1 MTPERRALPVDG
13 GVLEVFTVGSRPPA
27 ICTTHPF
34 VPRRGNTPDSV
45 RTSAYLQALAAMGT
59 LVVVNPR
66 GMGGSS
72 PVRDRSD
79 LTLGRLVGD
88 LEAVRAALGVE
99 RWVFAGGS
107 SGGDVGLLYA
117 LERPAALAALMVFST
132 APDGRA
138 ALEDERSLASP
149 RHPRWAGR
157 AGGGDL
163 RGAAPPRVLP
173 SALGAPSGRWE
184 QLRPDLWRYAEDG
197 IPRLMLPGDGPR
209 DDVPERQR
217 AALEEFAAFDVTD
230 RLGEI
235 EVPTLVVCGRRD
247 ELIPACRCELLGR
260 IPGATLVVLEESG
273 HDLDE
278 LGRFRECVGQFI
290 ARLDRRG

>member
-1 MTPERRALPVDG
+1 MTPERCAVPVDG
-13 GVLEVFTVGSRPPA
+13 GVLEVFTLRGRSPA

-34 VPRRGNTPDSV
+34 IPRRGNSPDSV
-45 RTSAYLQALAAMGT
+45 RTSAYLQALAAAGT

-72 PVRDRSD
+72 PVRD
-79 LTLGRLVGD
+79 GRDVRLECLVDD
-88 LEAVRAALGVE
+88 LEAVRAALGIE

-117 LERPAALAALMVFST
+117 LERPAALAGLMVFST

-138 ALEDERSLASP
+138 VLGDERSLASP
-149 RHPRWAGR
+149 RHPRWAGG
-157 AGGGDL
+157 ADL
-163 RGAAPPRVLP
+163 RGAAPLRVLP
-173 SALGAPSGRWE
+173 SALGIPSGRWE
-184 QLRPDLWRYAEDG
+184 QVRPDLWRYAEDDV
-197 IPRLMLPGDGPR
+197 PRLMLPSDGPR
-209 DDVPERQR
+209 EDVPQRQR
-217 AALEEFAAFDVTD
+217 AALEEFAAFDATN

-235 EVPTLVVCGRRD
+235 RVPTLVVCGRRD
-247 ELIPACRCELLGR
+247 ELIPACRCELLGQ

-278 LGRFRECVGQFI
+278 VGRFRECVGQFM
-290 ARLDRRG
+290 ARLGEGG